1 MPSTCRSFARAYLS
15 LKGVALTCF
24 RGHDNCEHGSIF
36 EDEASVYLNSGT
48 IQAHELQAEQLV
60 RSFPVSHNAEFQ
72 PRSQRIPIL
81 VPSDQSSRRVGCG

>member
-15 LKGVALTCF
+15 LSASHLRAS

-72 PRSQRIPIL
+72 PRS
-81 VPSDQSSRRVGCG
+81 

>member
-1 MPSTCRSFARAYLS
+1 MMTLAHAWIHAIHLQIICSRLS
-15 LKGVALTCF
+15 VAEGRHITLTCF

-72 PRSQRIPIL
+72 PRS
-81 VPSDQSSRRVGCG
+81 